1 MRAGLVAV
9 AIAVLVATGMNTAA
23 AAEPHTFELRPVMAQ
38 LPETAPASPQ
48 NAAEAAALAS
58 CDQARLA
65 TVNNVGP
72 TPRGK
77 QRPDACA
84 IVPADIG
91 VEKIDRLVV
100 GPARVDADGLKNVEQ
115 RFQNEQYVVLL
126 TLTRPG
132 LKAFNRLAAESYSQ
146 QPPRNTVAMVVDGVA
161 VSAPAF
167 QTSEFD
173 GSIQISGG
181 FSSKQAARLVA
192 KIESACNC

>member
-1 MRAGLVAV
+1 MRAGLVAIV
-9 AIAVLVATGMNTAA
+9 IAVLVATGMSTAA
-23 AAEPHTFELRPVMAQ
+23 AGETHTFELRPVMAQ

-48 NAAEAAALAS
+48 TAAEAAALAS

-84 IVPADIG
+84 IVPAAIG

-173 GSIQISGG
+173 GSILISGG